1 MVETTK
7 KITDVQR
14 NADEMVAVGFKE
26 NLAMKVAS
34 IIERSI
40 ATPIDGLRVEIKG
53 IRDGIEK
60 LDKKV
65 GWFSGRVA
73 ISAILLLIGACGYMS
88 KQVDDLNTDVGE
100 IKGAIVQM
108 EKRFDD
114 QFEQVDTQFEKVD
127 AKFEQVDARIEKVD
141 EKVTKLQVDFARM
154 DERITGIDGR
164 MTRMEGQMTEMQGR
178 MTRMDERMTRVE
190 GTVNQIFEFMKEQA
204 GINSSVPEAVPGETD
219 ISFDP
224 DQGQPT
230 MKPKEDQIDQI
241 KGKLGSH
248 PTQPGSTPLTKQAD
262 VGPDAQPIQ
271 AGQPKPP
278 HNGKGG
284 GIGGPESYP
293 SE

>member
-7 KITDVQR
+7 KVTDAQR
-14 NADEMVAVGFKE
+14 NADEMVAVGLKE

-40 ATPIDGLRVEIKG
+40 AMPIDGLRAEIKGIRAEIKG
-53 IRDGIEK
+53 IRDEIEK

-73 ISAILLLIGACGYMS
+73 ISAILLIIGACGYMS
-88 KQVDDLNTDVGE
+88 KQIDDLNTDVGE

-114 QFEQVDTQFEKVD
+114 QFEQVDT
-127 AKFEQVDARIEKVD
+127 KFEQVDAQFEKVN

-178 MTRMDERMTRVE
+178 MTRVE

-204 GINSSVPEAVPGETD
+204 RINSSVPEAVPGETD

-241 KGKLGSH
+241 DQIKGKLGSH
-248 PTQPGSTPLTKQAD
+248 PTQLGSTPLTKQAD
-262 VGPDAQPIQ
+262 VGPDAQPMQ

-278 HNGKGG
+278 LENKGG